1 LKAQIK
7 AKNFK
12 IEIGNLHTGERN
24 CITDVPGVKVGHT
37 TISNGDIQT
46 GVTAILPHS
55 GNLFNEKVLG
65 SLYTING
72 FGKTTGSIQLEELG
86 TIETPIILTNTLAVG
101 VGMQA
106 IVEYTL
112 KNNPAIGRTTGT
124 VNALVCECNDMVLN
138 DIRQVSVTKEHVFQ
152 AIEQASKEFAE
163 GNIGAGTGMVCFG
176 LKGGIGSSSR
186 IIKLNDQT
194 FTIGTLVL
202 TNFGKMEHLT
212 IDGKKVGPLI
222 KDRLTT
228 NIEPGEK
235 EKGSIIIIVATD
247 LPLSERQ
254 LKRVLKRTTVGLS
267 KTGSY
272 IGDGS
277 GDLAIGFTTAHKI
290 IHEDPST
297 FSTRQIIQDYL
308 LDVVFQATADATEEA
323 ILNSLL
329 ASETTVGRNGQKI
342 YSLRTFMNHIM

>member
-1 LKAQIK
+1 MKSQIK
-7 AKNFK
+7 ERNYRIK
-12 IEIGNLHTGERN
+12 IGNLHIGEGN

-46 GVTAILPHS
+46 GVTAVLPHS
-55 GNLFNEKVLG
+55 GNLFEEKVLG

-106 IVEYTL
+106 SIEYTL

-124 VNALVCECNDMVLN
+124 INALVCECNDMVLN
-138 DIRQVSVTKEHVFQ
+138 DIRQVTVTKEHVFQ
-152 AIEQASKEFAE
+152 AIEQASTEFDE

-186 IIKLNDQT
+186 IITLDEQT

-202 TNFGKMEHLT
+202 TNFGKLENLT
-212 IDGKKVGPLI
+212 IDGRKVGTLI
-222 KDRLTT
+222 KDILSSNTELEER
-228 NIEPGEK
+228 

-247 LPLSERQ
+247 LPLNERQ

-267 KTGSY
+267 KSGSY
-272 IGDGS
+272 IGNGS

-290 IHEDPST
+290 IHDDPST
-297 FSTRQIIQDYL
+297 FSTRKIIQDHL
-308 LDVVFQATADATEEA
+308 LDIAFQATADATEEA

-329 ASETTVGRNGQKI
+329 ASETTVGRNGQKV